1 MAPREHDI
9 VQATVWLINP
19 IFGGVNRVTGVWV
32 TLESFRVDNL
42 IGELAADDKGITN
55 NVPLASERIGQIW
68 KNQDKAQAGGW
79 TYSDPNR

>member
-9 VQATVWLINP
+9 VQATVWLVNS

-55 NVPLASERIGQIW
+55 NVPLTSEKIGQIC

>member
-9 VQATVWLINP
+9 VQATVWLVNP

-32 TLESFRVDNL
+32 ALECLRVDNL
-42 IGELAADDKGITN
+42 IGELAADDKGITH
-55 NVPLASERIGQIW
+55 NVPLTSERIGQSY